1 MKINLRHT
9 YTFIFFLGIFFIPF
23 NSYEGISYL
32 GEYRKDGSIV
42 LFLISFIL
50 LITNSLLKRKIKI
63 PTKNIIFQ
71 FLVLFIIWLIISTFL
86 NIPSVY
92 GNYLKQTS
100 GFNRFFR
107 QMISLSIALILFITA
122 YNIFSI
128 YKFINIFFLVR
139 KIFLYSFIFVSIYAF
154 LEILILVFNF
164 TFLKSIFILFD
175 YFPFTETSLD
185 FRFRR
190 ISSVSYEPPFLAI
203 YLITI
208 AAWMF
213 SYILTTKGNLKFIPT
228 IVVFLLTFFSGS
240 RTALIV
246 ILFQFI
252 VFIWVAISINKKFQ
266 KLIQRFFLVF
276 SSLIVLLF
284 IFDGKQVTSSIDT
297 KVKSLNFKQNLTK
310 SISNRSRF
318 GIQYASL
325 LIFKEN
331 PIIGVGFGQQAYHA
345 IDKYPKWATHKNYEF
360 TIYYLN
366 DNNTSFPPGFN
377 MFTRLLAE
385 TGIFG
390 FLIFIVF
397 ILLIFYQCKKLIS
410 KRIGI
415 EKIIPIV
422 LLVSFIGFFINW
434 LQFDSFR
441 VFGFWICLAL
451 LIVQIQ
457 QKNINNEKK

>member
-9 YTFIFFLGIFFIPF
+9 YTFFFFLGIFFIPF
-23 NSYEGISYL
+23 NSYEGISFL

-42 LFLISFIL
+42 FFLISFIL
-50 LITNSLLKRKIKI
+50 LMINSLIKRKIKI
-63 PTKNIIFQ
+63 PTKNIFFQ

-128 YKFINIFFLVR
+128 YKLKNIFLLLR

-164 TFLKSIFILFD
+164 TFLKSIFTLFD

-185 FRFRR
+185 FRFKR

-213 SYILTTKGNLKFIPT
+213 SYILTTKGIIKFIPT

-252 VFIWVAISINKKFQ
+252 VFIWVAISVNKKFQ

-284 IFDGKQVTSSIDT
+284 IFNGKQVTSSIDT
-297 KVKSLNFKQNLTK
+297 KIKSLNFKENLTK
-310 SISNRSRF
+310 SISNKSRF

-366 DNNTSFPPGFN
+366 DNDTSFPPGFN

-385 TGIFG
+385 TGILG
-390 FLIFIVF
+390 FLIFMVF
-397 ILLIFYQCKKLIS
+397 YLLIFYQCKKLIS

-415 EKIIPIV
+415 EKVIPIV

-451 LIVQIQ
+451 LILQIQ
-457 QKNINNEKK
+457 KK

>member
-1 MKINLRHT
+1 
-9 YTFIFFLGIFFIPF
+9 
-23 NSYEGISYL
+23 
-32 GEYRKDGSIV
+32 
-42 LFLISFIL
+42 
-50 LITNSLLKRKIKI
+50 
-63 PTKNIIFQ
+63 
-71 FLVLFIIWLIISTFL
+71 
-86 NIPSVY
+86 
-92 GNYLKQTS
+92 
-100 GFNRFFR
+100 
-107 QMISLSIALILFITA
+107 
-122 YNIFSI
+122 
-128 YKFINIFFLVR
+128 
-139 KIFLYSFIFVSIYAF
+139 
-154 LEILILVFNF
+154 VFNF
-164 TFLKSIFILFD
+164 TFLKSIFTLFD

-185 FRFRR
+185 FRFKR

-213 SYILTTKGNLKFIPT
+213 SYILTTKGIIKFIPT

-252 VFIWVAISINKKFQ
+252 VFIWVAISVNKKFQ

-284 IFDGKQVTSSIDT
+284 IFNGKQVTSSIDT
-297 KVKSLNFKQNLTK
+297 KIKSLNFKENLTK
-310 SISNRSRF
+310 SISNKSRF

-366 DNNTSFPPGFN
+366 DNDTSFPPGFN

-385 TGIFG
+385 TGILG
-390 FLIFIVF
+390 FLIFMVF
-397 ILLIFYQCKKLIS
+397 YLLIFYQCKKLIS

-415 EKIIPIV
+415 EKVIPIV

-451 LIVQIQ
+451 LILQIQ
-457 QKNINNEKK
+457 KK

>member
-9 YTFIFFLGIFFIPF
+9 YTFFFFLGIFFIPF
-23 NSYEGISYL
+23 NSYEGIPFL

-42 LFLISFIL
+42 FFLISFIVL
-50 LITNSLLKRKIKI
+50 LVNALLKSKIKI
-63 PTKNIIFQ
+63 PAKNIFFQ
-71 FLVLFIIWLIISTFL
+71 FLELFIIWLIISTFL

-92 GNYLKQTS
+92 ENYLKQTS

-128 YKFINIFFLVR
+128 YKLKNIFLLLR
-139 KIFLYSFIFVSIYAF
+139 KVFLYSFIFISIYAF

-164 TFLKSIFILFD
+164 TFLKSIFTLFD

-213 SYILTTKGNLKFIPT
+213 SYILTSKGIIKFLPT
-228 IVVFLLTFFSGS
+228 IVLFLLTFFSGS

-252 VFIWVAISINKKFQ
+252 IFIWVAISINKIFQ

-284 IFDGKQVTSSIDT
+284 VFNGKEVSASIDT
-297 KVKSLNFKQNLTK
+297 KIKSLNFKENLTK

-318 GIQYASL
+318 GIQYTSL

-360 TIYYLN
+360 TSYYLN
-366 DNNTSFPPGFN
+366 ENDTSFPPGFN
-377 MFTRLLAE
+377 LFTRLLAE
-385 TGIFG
+385 TGILG
-390 FLIFIVF
+390 FLIFMVF

-451 LIVQIQ
+451 LILQIQ
-457 QKNINNEKK
+457 QKKIINEKK